1 VPENPRVKLNE
12 LAELRLLS
20 FSFFCQCPMF
30 KRSQVQTALLALAI
44 LMAGVAGCRSDQKAQ
59 TIAPVSSPSPVPSP
73 IATATPT
80 DPAALQAT
88 YKLALEK
95 ASSAKNISQTAL
107 TGDDWTLVS
116 SRWQQAIA
124 LLKSLPPSPPYQSLA
139 KLKLKEFER
148 EFSTAQKQLAQ
159 AKRDSDS
166 TTTSGLTTVDS
177 GSLKVSSAI
186 ATSRATSG
194 KVFRAPIKRREGGTP
209 VIDVTFNGNQT
220 FEMIVDTGAS
230 GTVITQAM
238 AQALGTRIIGKTKV
252 STASQSGVE
261 VPLTYVDSIAV
272 GNAVV
277 KDVIVAIANA
287 SLDVGLLGHDF
298 FSDYDLTVKQDVV
311 EFRRR

>member
-1 VPENPRVKLNE
+1 
-12 LAELRLLS
+12 
-20 FSFFCQCPMF
+20 MF
-30 KRSQVQTALLALAI
+30 NRSQFQIALLTLAI
-44 LMAGVAGCRSDQKAQ
+44 VIAGVAGCRSNQ
-59 TIAPVSSPSPVPSP
+59 TSQPIAPVSSPSSSPSP
-73 IATATPT
+73 IAISP

-95 ASSAKNISQTAL
+95 AGSAKNLSQTAL
-107 TGDDWTLVS
+107 TEDDWTLVS

-124 LLKSLPPSPPYQSLA
+124 LLKSLPTVAPYQLLA
-139 KLKLKEFER
+139 KNKLKEFER
-148 EFSTAQKQLAQ
+148 EFAMAQKKLAQ
-159 AKRDSDS
+159 AKRDDNS
-166 TTTSGLTTVDS
+166 TTTSGLAAVDS

-186 ATSRATSG
+186 ATSGATSG
-194 KVFRAPIKRREGGTP
+194 KVFRAPIKRRAGGTP
-209 VIDVTFNGNQT
+209 VIEVTFNGNQT

-238 AQALGTRIIGKTKV
+238 AQALGARIIGKTKV
-252 STASQSGVE
+252 STASQTGVE

-298 FSDYDLTVKQDVV
+298 FSDYDVTVKQDVV

>member
-1 VPENPRVKLNE
+1 MLKRFQFQTV
-12 LAELRLLS
+12 LL
-20 FSFFCQCPMF
+20 
-30 KRSQVQTALLALAI
+30 TLAI
-44 LMAGVAGCRSDQKAQ
+44 LMAGVAGCRGNQ
-59 TIAPVSSPSPVPSP
+59 TSQPIAPISSPAPSP
-73 IATATPT
+73 IATATPP

-95 ASSAKNISQTAL
+95 ANSAKNIRQTAL
-107 TGDDWTLVS
+107 TADDWMLVA
-116 SRWQQAIA
+116 SRWEQAIA
-124 LLKSLPPSPPYQSLA
+124 LLKSLPASAPAQPLA
-139 KLKLKEFER
+139 KAKLKEFER
-148 EFSTAQKQLAQ
+148 EFATAQKKLAQ
-159 AKRDSDS
+159 AKRESDP
-166 TTTSGLTTVDS
+166 TTASGLAGVNS
-177 GSLKVSSAI
+177 SPLKVSSAI
-186 ATSRATSG
+186 AANGATSG

-238 AQALGTRIIGKTKV
+238 AQALGARIIGKTKV
-252 STASQSGVE
+252 STASQTGVE

-287 SLDVGLLGHDF
+287 SLNVGLLGHDF
-298 FSDYDLTVKQDVV
+298 FSDYDVTVKRDMV

>member
-1 VPENPRVKLNE
+1 
-12 LAELRLLS
+12 
-20 FSFFCQCPMF
+20 MF
-30 KRSQVQTALLALAI
+30 NRSQFQTVLLTLAI
-44 LMAGVAGCRSDQKAQ
+44 VMAGVAGCRSNQMSQ
-59 TIAPVSSPSPVPSP
+59 PIAPVSSPSSSSSP
-73 IATATPT
+73 IAISP

-95 ASSAKNISQTAL
+95 ANSAKNISQTAL
-107 TGDDWTLVS
+107 TEDDWTLVS
-116 SRWQQAIA
+116 SRWQQAIS
-124 LLKSLPPSPPYQSLA
+124 LLKSLPAAAPAQPMVKP
-139 KLKLKEFER
+139 KLKEFER
-148 EFSTAQKQLAQ
+148 EFSTAQKKLAQ
-159 AKRDSDS
+159 AKRDGDS
-166 TTTSGLTTVDS
+166 TTTSGLASVDS

-186 ATSRATSG
+186 ATSGATSG
-194 KVFRAPIKRREGGTP
+194 KVFRAPIKRRAGGTP
-209 VIDVTFNGNQT
+209 VIEVTFNGNQT

-238 AQALGTRIIGKTKV
+238 AQALGARIIGKTKV
-252 STASQSGVE
+252 NTASQTGVE

-298 FSDYDLTVKQDVV
+298 FSDYDVTVKQDVV

>member
-1 VPENPRVKLNE
+1 MPKCFQSQTV
-12 LAELRLLS
+12 LL
-20 FSFFCQCPMF
+20 
-30 KRSQVQTALLALAI
+30 TLAI
-44 LMAGVAGCRSDQKAQ
+44 LLAGVAGCRSNQTDQS
-59 TIAPVSSPSPVPSP
+59 IAPISSPSPSSSAIAAP
-73 IATATPT
+73 IPP
-80 DPAALQAT
+80 DPATLQAT

-95 ASSAKNISQTAL
+95 ANSAKNISQTAL
-107 TGDDWTLVS
+107 TEDDWTLVT

-124 LLKSLPPSPPYQSLA
+124 LLKSLPAAAPYQLLA
-139 KLKLKEFER
+139 KNKLKEFER
-148 EFSTAQKQLAQ
+148 EFATAQKQLTQ
-159 AKRDSDS
+159 AKRDGDF
-166 TTTSGLTTVDS
+166 TTTSGLAAVDS

-186 ATSRATSG
+186 AASGTSSE

-209 VIDVTFNGNQT
+209 VIDVTFNGSQT

-238 AQALGTRIIGKTKV
+238 AQALGARIIGKTKV

-287 SLDVGLLGHDF
+287 SLNIGLLGHDF